1 MRSTLEEDQTICSTS
16 NELRLADNSTQH
28 QKSAPHGAP
37 AAVPEWLI
45 PISPTANLNT
55 ACNECQDRMLRAASA
70 GIIDFFTIEEESN
83 CTLCCMLRAKADIM
97 GIWSCIDMRQMPEED
112 TIRVKR
118 FTVAVQNGLRGM
130 RSQYA
135 IVPPQDDVAHLSI
148 HSKDQEAVHPWKIN
162 FGNLKAKLSCCLA
175 NHGAHCNT
183 KEKSSIQ
190 GLQVINC
197 KTRMIELAEDD
208 TEYVS
213 LSYVWGKYGASKNAA
228 TLNEADTFAQRQ
240 PTNTTTFPRELPRKL
255 ELTIEDAIRVTLE
268 MGFSFLWV
276 DKYCIDESN
285 PVEKNRHIRN
295 MDSIYHSAAFTIIA
309 AAGDDADHGLPG
321 VSTRP
326 RTSRTSCRVGNF
338 LVLSGALHNGTETEY
353 RPNQSD
359 VLAQSTWNSRA
370 WTYQEG
376 LLSRRCL
383 VFTDEQASFACR
395 LTLVADGAETR
406 PTAPKFSLE
415 KQLHSGF
422 LWREIAAV
430 GIGSRPAE
438 IASRIYEYSQRQLTR
453 ADDILNAFSGILRAF
468 EKMDPPT
475 YHLWGVPIL
484 SGTRGSDGGSR
495 RPADVNRPLCDGF
508 LRGLLWKADSP
519 CVRRAGFPSWSW
531 AGFSAT
537 KVVLFGL
544 NLEVNLEDKGTD
556 GESVRLYVELMDET
570 IRSWAETEKRR
581 YLKYVPCPPSR
592 FLWLDAWTIQIKI
605 RVQKA
610 KANAASFGAVDRLF
624 ASYVDDS
631 SRGVEVEGYDG
642 DFLDFVKSQARKQRI
657 FTSVILGSLSW
668 SVLYAIVVWKVEG
681 IAERAGIF
689 RVDKLWYN
697 EKIPMERLER
707 QLTRLG

>member
-1 MRSTLEEDQTICSTS
+1 MRSTLEEDRTICSTS
-16 NELRLADNSTQH
+16 NELKLADNSTQR
-28 QKSAPHGAP
+28 QDSVPHAAP
-37 AAVPEWLI
+37 AAVPEWLV

-55 ACNECQDRMLRAASA
+55 ACSECQDRILRVASA

-83 CTLCCMLRAKADIM
+83 CTICCMLRAKAD
-97 GIWSCIDMRQMPEED
+97 GTAIWSCIDMRQTPED
-112 TIRVKR
+112 DRIRVKK
-118 FTVAVQNGLRGM
+118 FAVVVQNRPRGM
-130 RSQYA
+130 RSHYA
-135 IVPPQDDVAHLSI
+135 IRPLQDEVAHLSI
-148 HSKDQEAVHPWKIN
+148 HSKDQEAVQPWEIN

-175 NHGAHCNT
+175 DHGTHCNT
-183 KEKSSIQ
+183 REKSFIQ
-190 GLQVINC
+190 GLHVINC
-197 KTRMIELAEDD
+197 KTRMIELAEDE
-208 TEYVS
+208 TEYVA

-228 TLNEADTFAQRQ
+228 ILNEADAFAQRQ
-240 PTNTTTFPRELPRKL
+240 PTNKTTFPRELPRKL
-255 ELTIEDAIRVTLE
+255 ELTIEDAIQVTLE

-276 DKYCIDESN
+276 DKYCIDENN
-285 PVEKNRHIRN
+285 PEEKNRHIRN
-295 MDSIYHSAAFTIIA
+295 MDSIYQDAAFTIIA

-326 RTSRTSCRVGNF
+326 RTSRTTCRVGNF
-338 LVLSGALHNGTETEY
+338 LVLSGGLHNGTETEY
-353 RPNQSD
+353 RPNQTD
-359 VLAQSTWNSRA
+359 VLAQSRWNSRA

-395 LTLVADGAETR
+395 LTMVADGSETR
-406 PTAPKFSLE
+406 PIPASFSLE

-422 LWREIAAV
+422 LWQEIAAV
-430 GIGSRPAE
+430 GVGSRPAE
-438 IASRIYEYSQRQLTR
+438 IASRIYEYSQRQLTWP
-453 ADDILNAFSGILRAF
+453 DDILNAFSGILRAF

-484 SGTRGSDGGSR
+484 SGTRGSDDEGSR

-508 LRGLLWKADSP
+508 LRGLLWKANSP

-531 AGFSAT
+531 AGFGAA

-544 NLEVNLEDKGTD
+544 NLEVSLEDKGTD
-556 GESVRLYVELMDET
+556 GEPVRLYVELMDET

-581 YLKYVPCPPSR
+581 YLRYVPCPPSR

-610 KANAASFGAVDRLF
+610 KVASFGAADRLF
-624 ASYVDDS
+624 ASYADDS

-642 DFLDFVKSQARKQRI
+642 NFLDFVKSQARKQHI
-657 FTSVILGSLSW
+657 FTSVILGSLNW